1 VLLCLALL
9 LEKSTIRILL
19 KSFICA
25 IYANIVSE
33 FFIYLAS
40 KQARHW
46 LSTIFIIICSS
57 FFLKIL
63 TNILKDILEQEIYR
77 TCLQFDTIKGKRDS
91 YS

>member
-40 KQARHW
+40 KQARH
-46 LSTIFIIICSS
+46 
-57 FFLKIL
+57 
-63 TNILKDILEQEIYR
+63 
-77 TCLQFDTIKGKRDS
+77 
-91 YS
+91 